1 MGEEGDDDDND
12 DDVDVD
18 KDDDVVMTIRKTG
31 ANVDK
36 YKKVGTGLGAVAGYW
51 ASGRKKQ

>member
-31 ANVDK
+31 ANVD
-36 YKKVGTGLGAVAGYW
+36 
-51 ASGRKKQ
+51 

>member
-18 KDDDVVMTIRKTG
+18 KDDDVMTIRKTG
-31 ANVDK
+31 ANVD
-36 YKKVGTGLGAVAGYW
+36 
-51 ASGRKKQ
+51 

>member
-18 KDDDVVMTIRKTG
+18 KDDDDVMTIRKTG
-31 ANVDK
+31 ANVD
-36 YKKVGTGLGAVAGYW
+36 
-51 ASGRKKQ
+51 